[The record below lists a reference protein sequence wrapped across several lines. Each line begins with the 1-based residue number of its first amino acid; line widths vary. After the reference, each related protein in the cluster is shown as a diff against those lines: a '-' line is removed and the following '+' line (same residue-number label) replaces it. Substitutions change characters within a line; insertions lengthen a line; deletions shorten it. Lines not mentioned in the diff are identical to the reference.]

1 MDSGWASGT
10 NRPPGRSTAAGRDGL
25 IVVEDAGVHGWGAIC
40 PGRHH
45 SDVGLVCGQSG
56 SEDLDRERI

>member
-1 MDSGWASGT
+1 M
-10 NRPPGRSTAAGRDGL
+10 AAGQDRL
-25 IVVEDAGVHGWGAIC
+25 IAVEDAGVHGRGAIC
-40 PGRHH
+40 RGRHH

>member
-1 MDSGWASGT
+1 M
-10 NRPPGRSTAAGRDGL
+10 AAGRDGL
-25 IVVEDAGVHGWGAIC
+25 IAVEDAGVHGWGTIC

>member
-10 NRPPGRSTAAGRDGL
+10 NRPPGRWTAAGRDGL
-25 IVVEDAGVHGWGAIC
+25 IAVEDAGVHGRGAIC
-40 PGRHH
+40 LGLHH
-45 SDVGLVCGQSG
+45 SDVGLVCGQSA